1 MNELIYKNYLIN
13 TSFSY
18 SGKTKYFKVWKLDE
32 EGNPFDVW
40 GDSFQSIK
48 QAKNFINM
56 EEN

>member
-1 MNELIYKNYLIN
+1 MNELLYKNYLIN